1 VTSPVD
7 PFGLIGSTLADKYRI
22 DRFLGEGGFGVVY
35 AGHHLLLGQ
44 PVAIKC
50 MKPSSG
56 DVAAQ
61 QRVTDLFLREA
72 RVLFSLTHP
81 NIVRMYDVGTLAMRA
96 PLVSGAWAPS
106 VPYVVLEMI
115 DGRSLQ
121 DEISSRIAR
130 GGPHFSA
137 AEVASLFRQVLDGV
151 SFAHDHGVV
160 HRDLKPSNVM
170 LVGSGPGWSVKVVDF
185 GIARVAASAE
195 TTAGSP
201 FTPMYA
207 APEQWDAT
215 LGSVGPATDLFA
227 IGLMI
232 VEASTLTKALPSDS
246 LAQVVAAV
254 MDPSKRG
261 RVAPLR
267 PDLSPRID
275 DVVAWATRVRPSD
288 RVPSARSLQQALT
301 TVLGAAGGSG
311 TQPIAVVP
319 SSSVPAPA
327 SAHAALT
334 PATIGMSAGW
344 SQTPASQVATVQP
357 PPRQGSSVGKI
368 ILGVTGIL
376 SLTVLLG
383 ITVVMIFTYKACVDQ
398 PWMQPPDPAAA
409 APVETLPPRP
419 VPPTRGWLYL
429 RSVQPGHFWTEHQ
442 LRSAIE
448 PEVAGFES
456 CYEKHVAE
464 KDRFDGN
471 VYLTIQATTSG
482 AVSRTSC
489 SVIAGGE
496 NRREDELCSCIS
508 GRASAMR
515 VPKPTGK
522 LGPLRTGPFIVDL
535 EARKLRKQ

>member
-1 VTSPVD
+1 MTSPAD

-35 AGHHLLLGQ
+35 AGHHLLLGE
-44 PVAIKC
+44 PIAIKC
-50 MKPSSG
+50 MKPSTG
-56 DVAAQ
+56 DAAAQ

-81 NIVRMYDVGTLAMRA
+81 NIVRMYDVGGLPMRA
-96 PLVSGAWAPS
+96 PLASGAWAPS
-106 VPYVVLEMI
+106 VPFVILEMI
-115 DGRSLQ
+115 EGRSLQ
-121 DEISSRIAR
+121 DEISARIAQR
-130 GGPHFSA
+130 GPHFST
-137 AEVASLFRQVLDGV
+137 AEITSLFRQVLDGV
-151 SFAHDHGVV
+151 AFAHEHGVV

-195 TTAGSP
+195 TTAGAP

-215 LGSVGPATDLFA
+215 LGPLGPGTDLFA
-227 IGLMI
+227 IGLML
-232 VEASTLTKALPSDS
+232 VEVCTLSKALPSDS
-246 LAQVVAAV
+246 LAQVVGAV
-254 MDPSKRG
+254 MDPAKRG
-261 RVAPLR
+261 RVTPVR

-275 DVVAWATRVRPSD
+275 DLVAWATRVRPAD
-288 RVPSARSLQQALT
+288 RVPSARAFQQALT
-301 TVLGAAGGSG
+301 SVLGGTGGSG
-311 TQPIAVVP
+311 TQPIAIVP
-319 SSSVPAPA
+319 SASLPAP
-327 SAHAALT
+327 SANSAMT
-334 PATIGMSAGW
+334 PATLGMPPGW

-357 PPRQGSSVGKI
+357 APKQGSSVGKI

-398 PWMQPPDPAAA
+398 PWMQPPDPAVT
-409 APVETLPPRP
+409 APVETVAPRP

-442 LRSAIE
+442 LRSAVE
-448 PEVAGFES
+448 PEVAGFEA

-464 KDRFDGN
+464 TDRFDGN
-471 VYLTIQATTSG
+471 VHLTIHPTTNG
-482 AVSRTSC
+482 AIAQTSC
-489 SVIAGGE
+489 DVIVKGK
-496 NRREDELCSCIS
+496 RQPEDEMCSCIS
-508 GRASAMR
+508 GRASAVR

-522 LGPLRTGPFIVDL
+522 LGLLRTGPFVVDL
-535 EARKLRKQ
+535 GTRKQRKP